1 MEIKV
6 VVYNKK
12 IQGHNVL
19 TDINLTLNSGHI
31 YSFVGRNGSGK
42 TMLLRAI
49 SGLILPTDGEVYV
62 DDQKLGKDLSF
73 PNDTGIFIDEPRYLS
88 YLTGFENLQMLAE
101 IRKKISDEQIKEWME
116 KLLLP
121 INKLKFRKYSAGM
134 KQKVGIIQ
142 ALMEEPKLLI
152 LDEPFNTLDEESV
165 IILKDILIKFKQQ
178 GALIII
184 TSHNKEDHEQLSDQ
198 IFEIKNGILIN

>member
-1 MEIKV
+1 MKIKV
-6 VVYNKK
+6 VDYHKK
-12 IQGHNVL
+12 IQGHDVL
-19 TDINLTLNSGHI
+19 TNINLTLNTGHI

-49 SGLILPTDGEVYV
+49 SGLILPTTGEVYV
-62 DDQKLGKDLSF
+62 DNDRLGKEISF
-73 PNDTGIFIDEPRYLS
+73 PNDTGIFIDEPRYLG
-88 YLTGFENLQMLAE
+88 YLTGFENLQMLAA
-101 IRKKISDEQIKEWME
+101 IRKKISDEEIKEWMD

-121 INKLKFRKYSAGM
+121 VNKLKFRKYSAGM

-165 IILKDILIKFKQQ
+165 LILKEILIKLKQQ
-178 GALIII
+178 GTLIII

-198 IFEIKNGILIN
+198 IFEIKNGMLTN

>member
-1 MEIKV
+1 MKIKV
-6 VVYNKK
+6 VDYHKK
-12 IQGHNVL
+12 IQGHDVL
-19 TDINLTLNSGHI
+19 TNINLTLNSGHI

-49 SGLILPTDGEVYV
+49 SGLILPTTGEVYV
-62 DDQKLGKDLSF
+62 DNDRLGKEISF
-73 PNDTGIFIDEPRYLS
+73 PNDTGIFIDEPRYLG
-88 YLTGFENLQMLAE
+88 YLTGFENLQMLAA
-101 IRKKISDEQIKEWME
+101 IRKKISDEEIKEWMD
-116 KLLLP
+116 KLLLSV
-121 INKLKFRKYSAGM
+121 NKLKFRKYSAGM

-165 IILKDILIKFKQQ
+165 LILKEILIKLKQQ
-178 GALIII
+178 GTLIII

-198 IFEIKNGILIN
+198 IFEIKNGMLTN

>member
-1 MEIKV
+1 MKIKV
-6 VVYNKK
+6 VDYHKK
-12 IQGHNVL
+12 IQGHDVL
-19 TDINLTLNSGHI
+19 TNINLTLNSGHI

-49 SGLILPTDGEVYV
+49 SGLILPTTGEVYV
-62 DDQKLGKDLSF
+62 DNDRLGKEISF
-73 PNDTGIFIDEPRYLS
+73 PNDTGIFIDEPRYLG
-88 YLTGFENLQMLAE
+88 YLTGFENLQMLAA
-101 IRKKISDEQIKEWME
+101 IRKKISDEEIKEWMD

-121 INKLKFRKYSAGM
+121 VNKLKFRKYSAGM

-165 IILKDILIKFKQQ
+165 LILKEILIKLKQQ
-178 GALIII
+178 GTLIII
-184 TSHNKEDHEQLSDQ
+184 TSYYHVAQ
-198 IFEIKNGILIN
+198 

>member
-1 MEIKV
+1 MKIKV
-6 VVYNKK
+6 VDYHKK
-12 IQGHNVL
+12 IQGHDVL
-19 TDINLTLNSGHI
+19 TNINLTLNSGHI

-42 TMLLRAI
+42 TMLLRAV
-49 SGLILPTDGEVYV
+49 SGLILPTTGEIYV
-62 DDQKLGKDLSF
+62 DNDRLGKEISF
-73 PNDTGIFIDEPRYLS
+73 PNDTGIFIDEPRYLG
-88 YLTGFENLQMLAE
+88 YLTGFENLQMLAA
-101 IRKKISDEQIKEWME
+101 IRKKISDEEIKEWMD

-121 INKLKFRKYSAGM
+121 VNKLKFRKYSAGM

-165 IILKDILIKFKQQ
+165 LILKEILIKLKQQ
-178 GALIII
+178 GTLIII

-198 IFEIKNGILIN
+198 IFEIKNGMLTN